1 MRFTEG
7 NLKKL
12 ESLFK
17 AQGFKIRY
25 ERGNFRSGTCRLL
38 ENNVLVVNKFV
49 TTEIKINTLLEI
61 LQDVEVDESKFE
73 DSDLTFYNTIKQ
85 TELKLK

>member
-17 AQGFKIRY
+17 VQGFKIRY
-25 ERGNFRSGTCRLL
+25 EKGSFRSGTCRLL
-38 ENNVLVVNKFV
+38 ENKVLVVNKFV
-49 TTEIKINTLLEI
+49 TTEVKINTFLEI
-61 LQDVEVDESKFE
+61 LQEVEIDESLLE
-73 DSDLTFYNTIKQ
+73 GGDLSFYQNVKQ
-85 TELKLK
+85 TELKL